1 MSPDTEIAGQSK
13 LLDDTSPQRHQSF
26 VAAVINAI
34 KSAATTAKHSVHK
47 HQQQQHQQQQQI
59 NGNGGSVSM
68 QHGNGLDDESD
79 STEMLDSE
87 TEPCLMMEHVLE
99 DVSMPDSHSHNLVS
113 SSGMMSLSQQPMVE
127 SIVADKEEDS
137 LYNLSQAIANRQQ
150 IELQA
155 NRLIRYKY
163 HFCGSIPYTDYIS
176 FNI

>member
-13 LLDDTSPQRHQSF
+13 LLDDASPQRHQSF

-34 KSAATTAKHSVHK
+34 KNAATTAKHSVHK
-47 HQQQQHQQQQQI
+47 QQQQHHQHQYQQI
-59 NGNGGSVSM
+59 NENGAGISM
-68 QHGNGLDDESD
+68 QHRNGLDDESD

-113 SSGMMSLSQQPMVE
+113 SSGMMSLSQQPIVE
-127 SIVADKEEDS
+127 SIDADKEEDS

-155 NRLIRYKY
+155 NRLIR
-163 HFCGSIPYTDYIS
+163 
-176 FNI
+176 